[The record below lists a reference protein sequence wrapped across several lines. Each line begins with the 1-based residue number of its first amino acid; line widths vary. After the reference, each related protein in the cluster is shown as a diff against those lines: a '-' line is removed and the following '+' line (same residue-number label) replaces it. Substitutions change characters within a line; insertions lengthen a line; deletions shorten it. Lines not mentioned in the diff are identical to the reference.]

1 MPCYVVYCTEMPS
14 KVMKAIFK
22 KFELC
27 AVVCCSCR
35 VK

>member
-1 MPCYVVYCTEMPS
+1 MPCYVVYCAEMPS

-27 AVVCCSCR
+27 AVV
-35 VK
+35 